1 MQCKNVLKFMKDTEK
16 SCRDA
21 LKILKKSPVCCILK
35 QHKHR
40 ENLRGFHRK
49 AGEEK
54 TFMRIKISAD
64 STCDL
69 SPELIK
75 KYNIGI
81 TPLYIEKGG
90 QNCRDGIDIT
100 PQEIFD
106 YVRSGK
112 GVCRTAAVNV
122 GDYMVFF
129 KKCRENYDAV
139 IHFNIS
145 SDFSSCYQN
154 ACTAAAEFENV
165 YVVDSRNLST
175 GIALLVLDAAE
186 RAEKGEDPEKIA
198 ALMRET
204 AEKVEASFVIDT
216 LFYLQ
221 KGGRCSTLAA
231 LGANLLKLKPC
242 IEVKDG
248 KMGVGKKYRGKIDA
262 CIAQY
267 VRERLQ
273 GRDDLRRNRI
283 FITHSGCAPEI
294 VENVKE
300 IIKECGGFDEVLE
313 TYAGCTVSSHCGPNT
328 LGVLFVRK

>member
-1 MQCKNVLKFMKDTEK
+1 
-16 SCRDA
+16 
-21 LKILKKSPVCCILK
+21 
-35 QHKHR
+35 
-40 ENLRGFHRK
+40 
-49 AGEEK
+49 
-54 TFMRIKISAD
+54 MRIKISAD

-69 SPELIK
+69 SPELIET
-75 KYNIGI
+75 YNIGI

-90 QNCRDGIDIT
+90 QNCRDGMDIT

-122 GDYMVFF
+122 DDYTAFF

-175 GIALLVLDAAE
+175 GIALLVLDA
-186 RAEKGEDPEKIA
+186 
-198 ALMRET
+198 
-204 AEKVEASFVIDT
+204 
-216 LFYLQ
+216 
-221 KGGRCSTLAA
+221 
-231 LGANLLKLKPC
+231 GANLLKLKPC

-248 KMGVGKKYRGKIDA
+248 KMGVGKKYRGKIDN

-294 VENVKE
+294 VENVKA

>member
-1 MQCKNVLKFMKDTEK
+1 
-16 SCRDA
+16 
-21 LKILKKSPVCCILK
+21 
-35 QHKHR
+35 
-40 ENLRGFHRK
+40 
-49 AGEEK
+49 
-54 TFMRIKISAD
+54 MRIKISAD

-69 SPELIK
+69 SPELIET
-75 KYNIGI
+75 YNIGI

-90 QNCRDGIDIT
+90 QNCRDGMDIT

-112 GVCRTAAVNV
+112 GVCRTAAVNM
-122 GDYMVFF
+122 GDYTAFF

-165 YVVDSRNLST
+165 YVVESRNLST

-186 RAEKGEDPEKIA
+186 RAEKGEDPEEIA

-204 AEKVEASFVIDT
+204 AKKVEASFVIDT

-221 KGGRCSTLAA
+221 KGGRCSSVAV
-231 LGANLLKLKPC
+231 LGANLLKLRPA

-248 KMGVGKKYRGKIDA
+248 RMGVCKKYRGTFEA
-262 CIAQY
+262 CVKAYIKD
-267 VRERLQ
+267 RLQ
-273 GRDDLRRNRI
+273 GKTQLDLRRV
-283 FITHSGCAPEI
+283 FITHSGVPD
-294 VENVKE
+294 E
-300 IIKECGGFDEVLE
+300 IIETAKAAVLSYQNFE
-313 TYAGCTVSSHCGPNT
+313 EICVTRAGCTVSSHCGPGT
-328 LGVLFVRK
+328 IGVLFLQER

>member
-1 MQCKNVLKFMKDTEK
+1 
-16 SCRDA
+16 
-21 LKILKKSPVCCILK
+21 
-35 QHKHR
+35 
-40 ENLRGFHRK
+40 
-49 AGEEK
+49 
-54 TFMRIKISAD
+54 MRIKISAD

-69 SPELIK
+69 SPELIET
-75 KYNIGI
+75 YNIGI

-122 GDYMVFF
+122 GDYTAFF

-186 RAEKGEDPEKIA
+186 RAEKGEDPKEIA

-204 AEKVEASFVIDT
+204 AKKVEASFVIDT

-248 KMGVGKKYRGKIDA
+248 KMGVGKKYRGPFA
-262 CIAQY
+262 RCLEQY
-267 VRERLQ
+267 VKDRLS
-273 GRDDLRRNRI
+273 GAEDIDPHRI
-283 FITHSGCAPEI
+283 FITHSGVDPQL
-294 VENVKE
+294 VETVRKAIGQCQNFE
-300 IIKECGGFDEVLE
+300 EVLE
-313 TYAGCTVSSHCGPNT
+313 TRAGCTISSHCGDGC
-328 LGVLFVRK
+328 LGILYLHKEK

>member
-1 MQCKNVLKFMKDTEK
+1 MAHTETTLNSQTIFSGRIIEVKKDDIQLENG
-16 SCRDA
+16 
-21 LKILKKSPVCCILK
+21 KKSI
-35 QHKHR
+35 R
-40 ENLRGFHRK
+40 EVVVHHG
-49 AGEEK
+49 
-54 TFMRIKISAD
+54 
-64 STCDL
+64 
-69 SPELIK
+69 
-75 KYNIGI
+75 
-81 TPLYIEKGG
+81 
-90 QNCRDGIDIT
+90 
-100 PQEIFD
+100 
-106 YVRSGK
+106 
-112 GVCRTAAVNV
+112 GVCVAAI
-122 GDYMVFF
+122 DQED
-129 KKCRENYDAV
+129 R
-139 IHFNIS
+139 
-145 SDFSSCYQN
+145 
-154 ACTAAAEFENV
+154 
-165 YVVDSRNLST
+165 
-175 GIALLVLDAAE
+175 LLQDRQFRSPYGKEQLELPAGKL
-186 RAEKGEDPEKIA
+186 EKGEDPKEIA

-204 AEKVEASFVIDT
+204 AKKVEASFVIDP

-248 KMGVGKKYRGKIDA
+248 KMGVGKKYRGKIDN

-294 VENVKE
+294 VENVKA

>member
-1 MQCKNVLKFMKDTEK
+1 
-16 SCRDA
+16 
-21 LKILKKSPVCCILK
+21 
-35 QHKHR
+35 
-40 ENLRGFHRK
+40 
-49 AGEEK
+49 
-54 TFMRIKISAD
+54 MRIKISAD

-69 SPELIK
+69 SPELIET
-75 KYNIGI
+75 YNIGI

-90 QNCRDGIDIT
+90 QNCRDGMDIT

-122 GDYMVFF
+122 GDYTAFF

-186 RAEKGEDPEKIA
+186 RAEKGEDPKEIA

-204 AEKVEASFVIDT
+204 AKKVEASFVIDT

-248 KMGVGKKYRGKIDA
+248 KMGVGKKYRGPFA
-262 CIAQY
+262 RCLEQY
-267 VRERLQ
+267 VKDRLA
-273 GRDDLRRNRI
+273 GAEDIDPHRI
-283 FITHSGCAPEI
+283 FITHSGVDPQL
-294 VENVKE
+294 VETVRKAVGQCQNFE
-300 IIKECGGFDEVLE
+300 EVLE
-313 TYAGCTVSSHCGPNT
+313 TRAGCTVSSHCGDGC
-328 LGVLFVRK
+328 LGILYLHKEK

>member
-1 MQCKNVLKFMKDTEK
+1 
-16 SCRDA
+16 
-21 LKILKKSPVCCILK
+21 
-35 QHKHR
+35 
-40 ENLRGFHRK
+40 
-49 AGEEK
+49 
-54 TFMRIKISAD
+54 MRIKISAD

-69 SPELIK
+69 SPELIET
-75 KYNIGI
+75 YNIGI

-90 QNCRDGIDIT
+90 QNCRDGMDIT

-122 GDYMVFF
+122 GDYTAFF

-186 RAEKGEDPEKIA
+186 RAEKGEDPKEIA

-204 AEKVEASFVIDT
+204 AKKVEASFVIDT

-221 KGGRCSTLAA
+221 KGGRCSALAA

-248 KMGVGKKYRGKIDA
+248 KMGVGKKFRGNLSNVME
-262 CIAQY
+262 QY
-267 VRERLQ
+267 TDTRLN
-273 GRDDLRRNRI
+273 GVHPELRRV
-283 FITHSGCAPEI
+283 FITHSGIDQAI
-294 VENVKE
+294 IDRVVARVKE
-300 IIKECGGFDEVLE
+300 LQPFEEILV
-313 TYAGCTVSSHCGPNT
+313 TRAGCVVSNHCGPNT
-328 LGVLFVRK
+328 LGVLFIEK

>member
-1 MQCKNVLKFMKDTEK
+1 
-16 SCRDA
+16 
-21 LKILKKSPVCCILK
+21 
-35 QHKHR
+35 
-40 ENLRGFHRK
+40 
-49 AGEEK
+49 
-54 TFMRIKISAD
+54 MRIKISAD

-69 SPELIK
+69 SPELIET
-75 KYNIGI
+75 YNIGI

-90 QNCRDGIDIT
+90 QNCRDGMDIT

-122 GDYMVFF
+122 GDYTAFF

-186 RAEKGEDPEKIA
+186 RAEKGEDPKEIA

-204 AEKVEASFVIDT
+204 AKKVEASFVIDT

-248 KMGVGKKYRGKIDA
+248 KMGVGKKYRGKTAAIVPKYARD
-262 CIAQY
+262 
-267 VRERLQ
+267 LQ
-273 GRDDLRRNRI
+273 EQLLAADPRRV
-283 FITHSGCAPEI
+283 FVTHSGMPEGI
-294 VENVKE
+294 VEQVVAYLQSL
-300 IIKECGGFDEVLE
+300 GYFDEILV
-313 TYAGCTVSSHCGPNT
+313 TRAGGVISSHCGPGT
-328 LGVLFVRK
+328 LGVLFYAG